1 MTKLAIHSI
10 GTGAVE
16 GCECRYCAE
25 PGAQDGFAREEP
37 EGGSFLRIR
46 SPAVVSAAQGVVD
59 SVAEEVGAA
68 GDHNTGT
75 AIISVGGSRTDTWF
89 GLTRISNADELRATG
104 MTETG
109 PGRYYIEVNGD
120 RWPSQDEMCEHR
132 YAVSLDRAAELG
144 IPHDKLLAGV
154 KAMLDYAEGDDAG
167 EVAAVFR
174 AMLGN
179 YGIITPG
186 LWSDRS
192 VRELVAERDAL
203 VETNAI
209 LNRGCAAVYA
219 EVERLRSEIAV
230 SRDARAVALDTNG
243 HLLEMIERQARAL
256 GESANIIADKDAR
269 IAELKSRLACEQ
281 NKPAASATPD
291 RNGPAVAGPTNPTP
305 GGPQAPGQPRPAP
318 QHDPFRDFPSD
329 RRRVG
334 A

>member
-1 MTKLAIHSI
+1 MTLLSFNSKIEALYDEAYARNGANIGSALRVRLPVEYPIASQADRAAETSRGDAELIRQASSPSAI
-10 GTGAVE
+10 V
-16 GCECRYCAE
+16 
-25 PGAQDGFAREEP
+25 
-37 EGGSFLRIR
+37 
-46 SPAVVSAAQGVVD
+46 AAC
-59 SVAEEVGAA
+59 
-68 GDHNTGT
+68 
-75 AIISVGGSRTDTWF
+75 
-89 GLTRISNADELRATG
+89 ADELRATG
-104 MTETG
+104 MIQTG
-109 PGRYYIEVNGD
+109 PGRYYFEIGGD
-120 RWPSQDEMCEHR
+120 QWPSQDEMCEHR

-281 NKPAASATPD
+281 NKPAAGATPD

>member
-37 EGGSFLRIR
+37 EVGSSLRIR
-46 SPAVVSAAQGVVD
+46 LPAVVSAAQGVVD

-68 GDHNTGT
+68 GNNNTGT

-89 GLTRISNADELRATG
+89 GLTRISNADIDDLAACL
-104 MTETG
+104 
-109 PGRYYIEVNGD
+109 PAAH
-120 RWPSQDEMCEHR
+120 DEICF
-132 YAVSLDRAAELG
+132 SAAL
-144 IPHDKLLAGV
+144 DKLRLCLGETELWRRVAGN
-154 KAMLDYAEGDDAG
+154 AFDHPGYLPSIEAARRDAIHAGDHPTA
-167 EVAAVFR
+167 R
-174 AMLGN
+174 
-179 YGIITPG
+179 TPG

-219 EVERLRSEIAV
+219 EVKRLRSEITI
-230 SRDARAVALDTNG
+230 SRDARAEVAALRDERDRHRAFSAETMR
-243 HLLEMIERQARAL
+243 HL
-256 GESANIIADKDAR
+256 ESSRLIVAAKDAR

-281 NKPAASATPD
+281 NKPAAGATPD

-305 GGPQAPGQPRPAP
+305 GGPQAPGQHRPAP
-318 QHDPFRDFPSD
+318 QHNPFRDFPSD
-329 RRRVG
+329 RRQVG